1 MAIYLGNKKVAVN
14 RIINVG
20 TLIPE
25 KLVIDQNG
33 TYTAPAGTAYT
44 PVEVNISGMN
54 LNAIAIRP
62 DAQLIKTF
70 TADQMA
76 GADLNKNVRATGY
89 STSNVNIITAGA
101 TLDNTEYAYDST
113 NYDYF
118 VAIRTLTI
126 PQYGDI
132 GVGKGMTDQAWCVA
146 GYSFFQ
152 PPSGQYNYR
161 SAQTGWGYSNTAIQ
175 VIGYAAYKTLYWNS
189 ETALALT
196 TDATYGIIQI
206 PTAPLIS
213 NNKIRIRNPVMRW
226 RGNTSLFSETYYNFL
241 NDIRVQYVIEIY
253 RAPKNNL
260 NINGWGLEEQFSRLI
275 HATTQT
281 NDLKLT

>member
-14 RIINVG
+14 RVINVG
-20 TLIPE
+20 ALTPQR
-25 KLVIDQNG
+25 LVIDQNG
-33 TYTAPAGTAYT
+33 TYTAPTGTAYT
-44 PVEVNISGMN
+44 PVEVNVTGMS

-76 GADLNKNVRATGY
+76 YGNLNKNVRATGY
-89 STSNVNIITAGA
+89 STSNVDIITAGT
-101 TLDNTEYAYDST
+101 TLDNTDCVYDST

-132 GVGKGMTDQAWCVA
+132 GTGKGMSDQAWSIA

-152 PPSGQYNYR
+152 PPSEQYNYI
-161 SAQTGWGYSNTAIQ
+161 STQTGQSYSNTAIQ
-175 VIGYAAYKTLYWNS
+175 VVGYTAYKTLYWNT

-196 TDATYGIIQI
+196 TQATYGIIQV
-206 PTAPLIS
+206 PTAPAIS
-213 NNKIRIRNPVMRW
+213 SNKIRIRNPVVRW
-226 RGNTSLFSETYYNFL
+226 RGNTNQFSETYYNYL

-260 NINGWGLEEQFSRLI
+260 NINGWGLEEQFNRLI